1 MPQDTDWD
9 ASRDACAEVDNSAVY
24 SAFDRCHRA
33 LGTLYKHGSSLPRR
47 LRSSRTAYVTFFR
60 SHNSLRAEEA
70 VVEHRLDQSV
80 LEHSSLRV
88 EEAVVGHR
96 DQSVLEHGSVVEVG
110 DLQVHQIPHVLLLS
124 ELAVPVHRRQRIR
137 GLCLILRTQSSHV
150 E

>member
-9 ASRDACAEVDNSAVY
+9 ASHDACAEVDNSAVY

-33 LGTLYKHGSSLPRR
+33 LGTLRKHGSSLPRR

-70 VVEHRLDQSV
+70 VVEHRL
-80 LEHSSLRV
+80 
-88 EEAVVGHR
+88 

>member
-9 ASRDACAEVDNSAVY
+9 ARRDACAAVDNSAVY

-33 LGTLYKHGSSLPRR
+33 LGTLRKRGSSLPRR
-47 LRSSRTAYVTFFR
+47 LRSSRTADVTFFR
-60 SHNSLRAEEA
+60 SHDSLRFEEA
-70 VVEHRLDQSV
+70 VVGHMLDQSM

-88 EEAVVGHR
+88 EEAVVGR
-96 DQSVLEHGSVVEVG
+96 KDQSVLEHRSVVEVG

-124 ELAVPVHRRQRIR
+124 QIAVNRQRLR
-137 GLCLILRTQSSHV
+137 ETCLILRTQNLHA